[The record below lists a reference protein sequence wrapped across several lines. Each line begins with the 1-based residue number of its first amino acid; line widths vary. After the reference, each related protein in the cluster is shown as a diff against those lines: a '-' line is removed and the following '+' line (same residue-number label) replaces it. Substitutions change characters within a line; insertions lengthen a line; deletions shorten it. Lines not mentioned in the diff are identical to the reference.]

1 MPNKELKYCEY
12 FNVNEKYFPCID
24 ESAIN
29 SGVSWQA
36 TYPHE
41 AFISL
46 LNGAEKM
53 LGGITN
59 KSLWIHGA
67 YGTGK
72 SQCAYA
78 LKKIL
83 EAPEAEVRAY
93 WDQYE
98 ALSKNKVL
106 LEKLIGHKEQGIVT
120 AYRYASG
127 SISTPQ
133 QLFMA
138 VQESI
143 AKAIAERDL
152 DKGDGTLKESVIA
165 WMEDPINNNMI
176 NSLLQQ
182 PEWESLFSQ
191 STADEIINSLR
202 KSSDVSSL
210 MDNIFKLAAT
220 LIERKAILSW
230 VSNYGWIEEINH
242 IYPALADYMKKYV
255 FSTTV
260 LQQELTDYFEEYKKQ
275 KITNKINPQFL
286 EIVNDNAK
294 SYKYAKLPTRNSVI
308 NGIKD
313 KNSVHLHWVDAL
325 GVEYLSFITEIAR
338 KKGISLQV
346 EIARAD
352 LPTIT
357 VINKSFYDNWTGKSK
372 EKEERL
378 DEIKHKQQ
386 GGYLFTDSKEP
397 IHLAAE
403 LGIIEEVMQKA
414 ETSLAMRECSKFVIA
429 SDHGASRLAVIKEQ
443 EVKYET
449 DTKGEHSGRCCKY
462 FDGCD
467 LEYCIPENEYLVLSD
482 YGRFKGS
489 RKANVE
495 VHGGAT
501 WEEIIV
507 PIITLSLKNQEEV
520 EIKVLDADNI
530 FIEKNKGV
538 LVKVYISDTSGAN
551 EVAIVC
557 EGKKY
562 IGQKEDATH
571 YNFCISGIK
580 RAKKYKATVYNGDDL
595 IGEIEF
601 TAKSKTGSVNTEFDD
616 LF

>member
-12 FNVNEKYFPCID
+12 FNVDEKYFPCID

-41 AFISL
+41 TFISL

-143 AKAIAERDL
+143 AKAIAERGL

-210 MDNIFKLAAT
+210 MDNIFKLAAKRGITALT
-220 LIERKAILSW
+220 LT
-230 VSNYGWIEEINH
+230 
-242 IYPALADYMKKYV
+242 AD
-255 FSTTV
+255 
-260 LQQELTDYFEEYKKQ
+260 
-275 KITNKINPQFL
+275 
-286 EIVNDNAK
+286 
-294 SYKYAKLPTRNSVI
+294 
-308 NGIKD
+308 
-313 KNSVHLHWVDAL
+313 
-325 GVEYLSFITEIAR
+325 
-338 KKGISLQV
+338 SL
-346 EIARAD
+346 RD
-352 LPTIT
+352 
-357 VINKSFYDNWTGKSK
+357 
-372 EKEERL
+372 
-378 DEIKHKQQ
+378 
-386 GGYLFTDSKEP
+386 
-397 IHLAAE
+397 
-403 LGIIEEVMQKA
+403 
-414 ETSLAMRECSKFVIA
+414 
-429 SDHGASRLAVIKEQ
+429 
-443 EVKYET
+443 
-449 DTKGEHSGRCCKY
+449 
-462 FDGCD
+462 
-467 LEYCIPENEYLVLSD
+467 
-482 YGRFKGS
+482 
-489 RKANVE
+489 
-495 VHGGAT
+495 
-501 WEEIIV
+501 
-507 PIITLSLKNQEEV
+507 
-520 EIKVLDADNI
+520 
-530 FIEKNKGV
+530 
-538 LVKVYISDTSGAN
+538 
-551 EVAIVC
+551 
-557 EGKKY
+557 
-562 IGQKEDATH
+562 
-571 YNFCISGIK
+571 
-580 RAKKYKATVYNGDDL
+580 
-595 IGEIEF
+595 
-601 TAKSKTGSVNTEFDD
+601 
-616 LF
+616 